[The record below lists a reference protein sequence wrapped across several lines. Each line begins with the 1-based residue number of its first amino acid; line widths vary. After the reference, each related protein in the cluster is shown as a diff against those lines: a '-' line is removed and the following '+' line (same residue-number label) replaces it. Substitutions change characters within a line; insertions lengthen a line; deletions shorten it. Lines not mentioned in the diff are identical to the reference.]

1 MKTFIALWS
10 CLIGLGS
17 ISHGAT
23 YHSVKV
29 ADLEFGADAVGLKEA
44 LENPPISSFGNVAA
58 NVRCLQ
64 ECYAA
69 SPRLEGENRA
79 AINQGGVELVFRLEN
94 DQPVKGFIDLRA
106 GDLLGNEQELKPFP
120 FTFTPTPES
129 VSTKD
134 RFEEIR
140 SLHGSWLARN
150 HLPGTAWFRYLAG
163 PEEIPDGNSNWRTN
177 ELSDSFALFSGGR
190 AISENLALD
199 RELIL
204 GEDKDGKTVSL
215 SEIKGVTVDE
225 IDWSTRLPEGDVK
238 VDALSFALP
247 ENQHALFSKSLPD
260 LLALIDRVETQLMPS
275 AQAYSVRSPFRTLAT
290 RYRTQMGLDVPAIA
304 ARLLPAK
311 SVAITGGD
319 PFFPQGTDVAFVM
332 ESDAPELLYKALLKT
347 IGAKAADAGA
357 VATEREG
364 DGFQYTSFQTADR
377 SFSSHVW
384 QMGGV
389 VAVSNS
395 AVQIRRLT
403 DVAEKKMSALGATDE
418 FRFFRHR
425 YPLADNQTAF
435 IFLSDATIRRWAGPE
450 LRIAASRRTRAF
462 TALGQMTSQ
471 ALAGEKVTDE
481 YASLLG
487 ETLWQDGQMVSAN
500 YGTMNFMKPASEL
513 GIDRATEPER
523 LAYERW
529 RTGYERGWFQVFD
542 PIAISI
548 LSEED
553 KLGIDLSV
561 MPLTVGSDFEE
572 FIQLCG
578 KAELSDMA
586 RWVPDESLFHVA
598 LAMDTKGERFR
609 SYNEMLIEFLPGLE
623 VNPLAWM
630 TGSVSLDLEKSLFW
644 EATSYQD
651 FERFLKTPVLVRI
664 GSNSR
669 LKLALFMTAIK
680 GMMDTSAPDSVKWQT
695 RKSDVGS
702 YVVVSGEEDEIG
714 SNAQLYY
721 ATLPNALLVS
731 LREDIL
737 LRAMR
742 REKHKLTDDESKT
755 LPAPT
760 QLMLDSSPRFL
771 AGLEGLV
778 DSSDPVR
785 RVQEESWKALPI
797 LNEWHRKFPDK
808 DPVAIQV
815 LHYGEDVFCPGG
827 KGYRWNSDAMTME
840 SVAFGFP
847 AAPRSEPVAMP
858 GIFDF
863 GNVST
868 SLRFQDEGLRAAI
881 SLGDAPARLPT
892 PGSGEM
898 EPVVLAIAADLVPLK
913 EGVTLCYKG
922 RSYGSDLAMK
932 TRIVNIAKEGE
943 QTTFEENSEWVE
955 DGEGTY
961 SYSAKYLLD
970 GALMQKSGAGDEDST
985 MFDTPALELPEK
997 LVAGAVTPSRS
1008 TGTSKWKD
1016 EDGVTEEM
1024 KFRNEFEIRVIGK
1037 EDIEVPAG
1045 KFDGCIK
1052 IEVVWESLEDGEFS
1066 HSKYVKWY
1074 HPGTGLVKSEAVE
1087 GGEDLIELEKIILP
1101 AEGK

>member
-1 MKTFIALWS
+1 MKTFIFIWS

-17 ISHGAT
+17 ILHGAT

-44 LENPPISSFGNVAA
+44 LENPPYSTFGNAA
-58 NVRCLQ
+58 VHVRCLQ

-69 SPRLEGENRA
+69 SPWLEGANRA
-79 AINQGGVELVFRLEN
+79 ASNQGGVELVFRLEN
-94 DQPVKGFIDLRA
+94 DEPLKGFIDLRA
-106 GDLLGNEQELKPFP
+106 GVLDWNDVKLKPFP
-120 FTFTPTPES
+120 FTFTPGPES
-129 VSTKD
+129 ASTKE
-134 RFEEIR
+134 RFDEIR
-140 SLHGSWLARN
+140 SLQSDWLAKN
-150 HLPGTAWFRYLAG
+150 HLPGTAWFRNLAG
-163 PEEIPDGNSNWRTN
+163 PEEAQNRNRNWRTN

-204 GEDKDGKTVSL
+204 GEDKDGKTVPL
-215 SEIKGVTVDE
+215 SEIKGVTVKA
-225 IDWSTRLPEGDVK
+225 IDWSSRLSEGDVK
-238 VDALSFALP
+238 VDALSLAIP
-247 ENQHALFSKSLPD
+247 ENQHAVFVKSLPE
-260 LLALIDRVETQLMPS
+260 LLALIDRAERELIPAS
-275 AQAYSVRSPFRTLAT
+275 QAYSVRNPFRQMAR
-290 RYRTQMGLDVPAIA
+290 RYKKQMGLDVAAVA

-311 SVAITGGD
+311 SVAVTGGD
-319 PFFPQGTDVAFVM
+319 PFMPMGSDIAVLMETD
-332 ESDAPELLYKALLKT
+332 SPELLFKAMLKV
-347 IGAKAADAGA
+347 IESKASDAGA
-357 VATEREG
+357 SETKFLG
-364 DGFQYTSFQTADR
+364 KGFQYKGFESKDR

-384 QMGGV
+384 QMGDV

-395 AVQIRRLT
+395 LVQIERLKA
-403 DVAEKKMSALGATDE
+403 VADKKESALGATDE
-418 FRFFRHR
+418 FRFFRNR
-425 YPLADNQTAF
+425 YPLDAKRSAF
-435 IFLSDATIRRWAGPE
+435 VFLSDAAIRRWAGPE

-462 TALGQMTSQ
+462 AALGQMTSQ
-471 ALAGEKVTDE
+471 ALAGGKVTDE
-481 YASLLG
+481 YESLLG
-487 ETLWQDGQMVSAN
+487 ETLWEGGQMISAS
-500 YGTMNFMKPASEL
+500 YGTMNFMKPSSEL
-513 GIDRATEPER
+513 GIDTVTEPEK

-529 RTGYERGWFQVFD
+529 RSGYERGWSQVFD

-548 LSEED
+548 QNEKE

-586 RWVPDESLFHVA
+586 RWVPDESLLHVA

-609 SYNEMLIEFLPGLE
+609 KYNEMLIEFLPGLE
-623 VNPLAWM
+623 INPLAWM
-630 TGSVSLDLEKSLFW
+630 TGSVSFDLEKSLFW
-644 EATSYQD
+644 EASSYQD
-651 FERFLKTPVLVRI
+651 FERFLNTPLLVRI

-695 RKSDVGS
+695 RKSDAGS

-742 REKHKLTDDESKT
+742 REKHKLTEDESKS

-760 QLMLDSSPRFL
+760 QMMLDSSPRFL
-771 AGLEGLV
+771 AGLEGLF
-778 DSSDPVR
+778 DSTDPVR

-797 LNEWHRKFPDK
+797 LNEWHRMFPDK
-808 DPVAIQV
+808 DPVAVQV

-827 KGYRWNSDAMTME
+827 KGYRWNPGAMTME

-847 AAPRSEPVAMP
+847 AAPRTEPAAMP

-868 SLRFQDEGLRAAI
+868 RLRFQDDGLRAAI
-881 SLGDAPARLPT
+881 KLGETPARLPT
-892 PGSGEM
+892 PGRGEM
-898 EPVVLAIAADLVPLK
+898 EPVVLATAADLVPLK

-922 RSYGSDLAMK
+922 RSYGSDLTMK
-932 TRIVNIAKEGE
+932 IRIENIAKEGE
-943 QTTFEENSEWVE
+943 QTTFEENSEWIE
-955 DGEGTY
+955 DGEGTH
-961 SYSAKYLLD
+961 SYSAQYILD
-970 GALMQKSGAGDEDST
+970 GALMQKSGSGEDDST
-985 MFDTPALELPEK
+985 VFETPAIELPEK
-997 LVAGAVTPSRS
+997 LVAGAVTSGRS
-1008 TGTSKWKD
+1008 AATSKWKD
-1016 EDGVTEEM
+1016 DEGETNEM
-1024 KFRNEFEIRVIGK
+1024 KFRNEFEVRVIGK

-1045 KFDGCIK
+1045 KFNGCIK
-1052 IEVVWESLEDGEFS
+1052 IEVISESLEDGEFS

-1087 GGEDLIELEKIILP
+1087 GEEDMIELVEIIAP
-1101 AEGK
+1101 AKGE